1 LSHGIINKKLVSQYI
16 DENGYKL
23 TVLDQALVTSTG
35 PYMLNVSE
43 FNKNKSIV
51 TLRPN
56 PYWSITENNPVNK
69 LIFQYISGKDTA
81 INALANGT
89 IDIVDSNYYTK
100 ETDFEINMKH
110 PIIGTGELTPLG
122 TAEAAKKIRQA
133 ISHAVPRE
141 TLKEK
146 VFYGTA
152 IPGMTPMPEGC
163 VGFDS
168 SLEPYSYDLNLAIQL
183 IEEAGFTRNTTTDT
197 TGNATLIVITL
208 ISICSAVILKRK
220 KN

>member
-1 LSHGIINKKLVSQYI
+1 
-16 DENGYKL
+16 
-23 TVLDQALVTSTG
+23 
-35 PYMLNVSE
+35 
-43 FNKNKSIV
+43 KSI
-51 TLRPN
+51 
-56 PYWSITENNPVNK
+56 STEEM
-69 LIFQYISGKDTA
+69 A
-81 INALANGT
+81 
-89 IDIVDSNYYTK
+89 
-100 ETDFEINMKH
+100 INMKH